1 MGKTFILIIAIF
13 LFSSFG
19 KREIP
24 TLFMIGDS
32 TMANKPLEDNPERG
46 WGQLLPTFFD
56 TTQLKIENHAKNG
69 RSTRSFIYEGRW
81 DSVYAKLRP
90 GNFVVIQF
98 GHNDGVIEKTGR
110 YSTPEEFR
118 YNLSKFVRETRQ
130 KRAVPILCTPI
141 VRRNFDEKG
150 IFHDTHGIY
159 PDIVRKVAD
168 SLSVPL
174 IDMHHESEKLVTSLG
189 DESSKELYLHINP
202 GIYKSLPDGR
212 KDDTHFSEKG
222 AVTMAS
228 FFVEGIKKQHLELA
242 KYLKNE

>member
-1 MGKTFILIIAIF
+1 MKKSLIF
-13 LFSSFG
+13 LIFVLLFTACG
-19 KREIP
+19 KKEIP

-69 RSTRSFIYEGRW
+69 RSTRSFIYESRW
-81 DSVYAKLRP
+81 DTVCSKLHP

-118 YNLSKFVRETRQ
+118 YNLSKFVKETRQ
-130 KRAVPILCTPI
+130 KGANPILCTPI
-141 VRRNFDEKG
+141 VRRNFDGKG
-150 IFHDTHGIY
+150 IFHDTHGQY

-168 SLSVPL
+168 SLAVPL
-174 IDMHHESEKLVTSLG
+174 IDMHRESEKLVTSLG
-189 DESSKELYLHINP
+189 DESSKELYLNINP
-202 GIYKSLPDGR
+202 GVYKSLPDGR
-212 KDDTHFSEKG
+212 KDNTHFSEKG
-222 AVTMAS
+222 ATTMAS
-228 FFVEGIKKQHLELA
+228 IFVEGIKKQHLELA
-242 KYLKNE
+242 KYFKNE